1 LEENLVKKFF
11 RFRSRVDLG
20 SNQFEEVEVDVNN
33 HLHFTNL
40 KEVKDQDEKTTLTD
54 HLSNFLN
61 IPLNMVILGNNFSI
75 FRNFLFG

>member
-1 LEENLVKKFF
+1 
-11 RFRSRVDLG
+11 LG
-20 SNQFEEVEVDVNN
+20 SNQFEEVDVDVNN